1 MLSFNF
7 AGKNSYTDFGIVISK
22 RPTLPSPKRRVTYIN
37 IPGKNSSARYDEK
50 TYDDITILV
59 ECGLRKDVDLIERLD
74 EIKGWLFNAGERDL
88 VFSFQEDKKFIAQV
102 VNNIDFTLIYKY
114 ISSFPIVFNCRPF
127 KYSNKNQILT
137 LTETVSTINN
147 IGTLESEPIITVTG
161 TGDITFNIND
171 QPILL
176 YDISP
181 KIIINSEIKDC
192 YDDEMNNLNPKMAGE
207 FPVFKSGENIISWL
221 GNVEKIEVLP
231 NWRWL

>member
-7 AGKNSYTDFGIVISK
+7 VGKNSYTDYGIVISK
-22 RPTLPSPKRRVTYIN
+22 RPTLHSPKIRVTYIN

-74 EIKGWLFNAGERDL
+74 QIKGWLFNAGEENL
-88 VFSFQEDKKFIAQV
+88 IFSFKEDKKYIAQV
-102 VNNIDFTLIYKY
+102 VNNIDFTQAYKY

-127 KYSNKNQILT
+127 KYSNENQLT
-137 LTETVSTINN
+137 TFLESGRVINN
-147 IGTLESEPIITVTG
+147 IGTLESEPTITVYG
-161 TGDITFNIND
+161 TGNITLNIND
-171 QPILL
+171 QSILL

-192 YDDEMNNLNPKMAGE
+192 YDDEINNLNPKMSGE
-207 FPVFKSGENIISWL
+207 FPIFNTGENIISWL